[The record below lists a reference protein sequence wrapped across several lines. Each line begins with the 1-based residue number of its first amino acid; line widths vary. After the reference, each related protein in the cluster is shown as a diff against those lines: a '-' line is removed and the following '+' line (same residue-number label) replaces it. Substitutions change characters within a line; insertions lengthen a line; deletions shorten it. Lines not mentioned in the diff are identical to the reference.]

1 MKSKEAE
8 CANLIQNLRIN
19 LKFLWMLTVIL
30 QVMNVK
36 LSQCSFWRTQTTTC
50 WGEWVFRYVK
60 ATKIRWVLEAHHGG
74 DSVRVVCHCISQHPL
89 ISSYLTP
96 SRKRERDFTAPCSW
110 MRKGH
115 HWLFILHLLPRMLF
129 CVPLGN
135 GEGWGSGASRSQL
148 HKSNVLCAF
157 GAELWRVC
165 YFENAPPGNN
175 MHLVPVCS
183 VHWKNMP

>member
-30 QVMNVK
+30 QIVNVK

-96 SRKRERDFTAPCSW
+96 SRKRERERFYSSVFMNEEGPSLIVYLAPTSQNAF
-110 MRKGH
+110 
-115 HWLFILHLLPRMLF
+115 L
-129 CVPLGN
+129 
-135 GEGWGSGASRSQL
+135 RSIG
-148 HKSNVLCAF
+148 K
-157 GAELWRVC
+157 WRGMG
-165 YFENAPPGNN
+165 FRGIQKPIA
-175 MHLVPVCS
+175 
-183 VHWKNMP
+183 